1 MKADLQK
8 IRVTGLRKHYK
19 LLMQELHRA
28 GVMEITHN
36 EKLTAASAGHF
47 DDHYGVFDL
56 ARIQFAIDFL
66 KPYAPTKSKIES
78 MLSGGKIVMS
88 EEEAKGRLK
97 EFSGSSEAIIS
108 QCEALEEHI
117 VRLENEIQKIPE
129 QQKFLSTLSDFSAE
143 LQPEYN
149 TDQTKTWVGKVSPDQ
164 VKSFERT
171 LSELSNLVD
180 VDRIGK
186 EKLAYYYRVTVLSE
200 IEADA
205 REVLNQ
211 HSFENID
218 LTNGFKDFVGQP
230 IAEVKKS
237 LSRRITEHQA
247 DLDASKE
254 KVRGLAAHV
263 EDLKIL
269 FDFNSWRKR
278 KNDLQH
284 DIFQS
289 DHVFAFEAWGVNKA
303 LPDLTKWVKNAF
315 VGEVSIEE
323 IDAQEGEE
331 APTYL
336 KNKWG
341 VRFYEPLVEMYGL
354 PKSTEFDPTP
364 FVSFFFFIFFGLCL
378 SDVGYGAILTIVS
391 TYFLLFGKFNRGARD
406 GLLLILFCGISAM
419 IGGVILGGY
428 FGMTPEQF
436 TLLANPNKE
445 GFFYGQLIN
454 PMSGSGPILFLSVSL
469 ALGAIQILF
478 GMGVD
483 FFQRLKNGD
492 IIGAI
497 GDPLAWAF
505 FLISLGLYGLAS
517 PLGLDQSLMGKIALA
532 AAGILMV
539 TQSRNQKNWLLKPI
553 FGLLGL
559 YNITSY
565 LSDLLSYSRIMA
577 LGLATGVI
585 GFAMNMTAG
594 ILGDMMPH
602 WILSLIIAVIVI
614 IFGHTLNFGL
624 SLLGAFIHSGR
635 LQFIEFFG
643 KFYEGG
649 GVKFQPFKRE
659 EKYLYLDS

>member
-36 EKLTAASAGHF
+36 DKLTAASAGHY

-78 MLSGGKIVMS
+78 MLSGGKLVMS
-88 EEEAKGRLK
+88 EEDAKARLK
-97 EFSGSSEAIIS
+97 EFSGSSETIIS
-108 QCEALEEHI
+108 QCEELEGHI
-117 VRLENEIQKIPE
+117 VRLENEIHKIPE
-129 QQKFLSTLSDFSAE
+129 QQKFLDTLSDFSAE
-143 LQPEYN
+143 LQPEYD
-149 TDQTKTWVGKVSPDQ
+149 TEQTKTWVGKVTPDQ
-164 VKSFERT
+164 VKAFERS

-180 VDRIGK
+180 VDQIGR
-186 EKLAYYYRVTVLSE
+186 EKLAHYYRVTVLRK
-200 IEADA
+200 IESDA
-205 REVLNQ
+205 REVLNEYG
-211 HSFENID
+211 FEKMD
-218 LTNGFKDFVGQP
+218 LTNGFKDFIGQP
-230 IAEVKKS
+230 IHEVKKS
-237 LSRRITEHQA
+237 LARRLTEHQA
-247 DLDASKE
+247 DLETSKE
-254 KVRGLAAHV
+254 KVKELSVHV

-303 LPDLTKWVKNAF
+303 MPDLKKWVKNAF
-315 VGEVSIEE
+315 VGEVSIDE
-323 IDAQEGEE
+323 IEPQEGEE

-354 PKSTEFDPTP
+354 PKATEFDPTP

-378 SDVGYGAILTIVS
+378 SDVGYGAILTFVS
-391 TYFLLFGKFNRGARD
+391 TYFLLFGKFNRAARD

-436 TLLANPNKE
+436 PLLADPSRE
-445 GFFYGQLIN
+445 GFFYGQLLN
-454 PMSGSGPILFLSVSL
+454 PMSGSGPILFLTVSL
-469 ALGAIQILF
+469 ALGFVQILF
-478 GMGVD
+478 GLGVD
-483 FFQRLKNGD
+483 FFQRWKNGD
-492 IIGAI
+492 IVGAL
-497 GDPLAWAF
+497 GDPASWAF
-505 FLISLGLYGLAS
+505 FLVSLTLWGLAD
-517 PLGLDQSLMGKIALA
+517 LIGLDKKLMGNLSIVGAVL
-532 AAGILMV
+532 LMI

-553 FGLLGL
+553 FGILGL

-577 LGLATGVI
+577 LGLATGVV

-602 WILSLIIAVIVI
+602 WILSLIIGVIVI

-649 GVKFQPFKRE
+649 GVKFKPFKRE